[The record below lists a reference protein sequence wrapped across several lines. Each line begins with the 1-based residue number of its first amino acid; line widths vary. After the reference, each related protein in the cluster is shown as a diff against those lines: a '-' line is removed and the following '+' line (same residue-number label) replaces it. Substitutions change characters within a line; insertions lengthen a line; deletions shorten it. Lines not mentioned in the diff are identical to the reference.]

1 MHAFSAS
8 MQLEIGASRLVLT
21 KIKAE
26 AAIPAV
32 AAGVENPTMTFTCR
46 GRP

>member
-1 MHAFSAS
+1 M
-8 MQLEIGASRLVLT
+8 

-32 AAGVENPTMTFTCR
+32 AAGVEKPDHDVYL
-46 GRP
+46 

>member
-8 MQLEIGASRLVLT
+8 MQLEIGAARLVLM

-32 AAGVENPTMTFTCR
+32 AAGVEKPDHDVYL
-46 GRP
+46 